1 MVNHH
6 IPCFNGCRY
15 TSFSDICK
23 WIGRFSKTMVLGL
36 PRETG
41 VESDFWM
48 YFLMLL
54 LYVCCMIFSRT
65 KGGLAVWNWLVM
77 LGPLK

>member
-1 MVNHH
+1 
-6 IPCFNGCRY
+6 
-15 TSFSDICK
+15 
-23 WIGRFSKTMVLGL
+23 MVLGL

-54 LYVCCMIFSRT
+54 LHVCCMIFSRT
-65 KGGLAVWNWLVM
+65 KGDLAVWNWLVM